1 MATPGTPAPNE
12 ALPRLPKTWRALA
25 GVAVAVALF
34 AWVLKGSD
42 LSHALSVLGGLGPL
56 LPLALVP
63 NLVLT
68 FLEAGGWLMALRA
81 IGARTSLRRLLPV
94 RLVGDALALSL
105 PSGPVLAEA
114 LQPYLLR
121 RWCGLSFA
129 DGLAALVV
137 RKLYVIGSH
146 GIFLALAVFCA
157 YPALRRASQRLLHGP
172 LLPALLLMAAV
183 ALVLAALS
191 LAGVAFHGRLGG
203 RLWKGL
209 RRLPLG
215 RMRGW
220 IERGGPSF
228 LATDER
234 LAGLMGRGPRALLGP
249 LPFFLLMWFVRTAEN
264 FLLLRMVGIDVGFR
278 ELLALEPS
286 LVIVRM
292 VFSILPAGLGVQDLS
307 ALFFLEAMGVRDA
320 AAVGAAYVLLRRGK
334 ELFWIGLGYLV
345 LLWRRGPV
353 VPS

>member
-1 MATPGTPAPNE
+1 
-12 ALPRLPKTWRALA
+12 
-25 GVAVAVALF
+25 VAV
-34 AWVLKGSD
+34 G
-42 LSHALSVLGGLGPL
+42 
-56 LPLALVP
+56 
-63 NLVLT
+63 
-68 FLEAGGWLMALRA
+68 
-81 IGARTSLRRLLPV
+81 
-94 RLVGDALALSL
+94 
-105 PSGPVLAEA
+105 
-114 LQPYLLR
+114 
-121 RWCGLSFA
+121 
-129 DGLAALVV
+129 
-137 RKLYVIGSH
+137 
-146 GIFLALAVFCA
+146 CA

-172 LLPALLLMAAV
+172 LLPAILLIAAV
-183 ALVLAALS
+183 VLVLASLS

-234 LAGLMGRGPRALLGP
+234 LAGLFGRGPLALLGP
-249 LPFFLLMWFVRTAEN
+249 LPYFLLMWVVRTAEN
-264 FLLLRMVGIDVGFR
+264 FLLLRMVGIEVGFR

-334 ELFWIGLGYLV
+334 ELFWIGVGYLILV
-345 LLWRRGPV
+345 WGRPAAQ
-353 VPS
+353 S